1 MKLRKQLAQQIVTP
15 IKDVCQQDINFINTK
30 GIIFASTNPK
40 RVGEF
45 HEIGLKVA
53 QTGQMIEVT
62 DQESYFGT
70 QAGINIPFYY
80 NCELLAT
87 IGISGNPNQVGKY
100 ALLAQKM
107 TRLILKEHELDYLD
121 FGRKN
126 EASIVLHHLV
136 EGRELDYYYLNQFLN
151 QYHLSEK
158 TDYRLLTFEINSQ
171 KQKLLLSQSEMSL
184 LNFFDKL
191 DTAIYTFNY
200 PNQYWLLLSDH
211 MFDYYY
217 PNILSKFECE
227 KGLYKVGIGQKSS
240 LSLLKRSYETSILAL
255 KALKGQQKVN
265 LVDDLDLELLLTSID
280 SNIKQY
286 VLNKALV
293 NLSENDKILLN
304 SYFKHNLSLKE
315 CSQEL
320 FIHKNTVQYRLNKI
334 YESTQLNPRNF
345 KDATLLYLALK
356 SEDINLHKL

>member
-1 MKLRKQLAQQIVTP
+1 
-15 IKDVCQQDINFINTK
+15 
-30 GIIFASTNPK
+30 
-40 RVGEF
+40 
-45 HEIGLKVA
+45 
-53 QTGQMIEVT
+53 
-62 DQESYFGT
+62 
-70 QAGINIPFYY
+70 
-80 NCELLAT
+80 
-87 IGISGNPNQVGKY
+87 
-100 ALLAQKM
+100 
-107 TRLILKEHELDYLD
+107 
-121 FGRKN
+121 
-126 EASIVLHHLV
+126 
-136 EGRELDYYYLNQFLN
+136 
-151 QYHLSEK
+151 
-158 TDYRLLTFEINSQ
+158 
-171 KQKLLLSQSEMSL
+171 MSL

-200 PNQYWLLLSDH
+200 PNQYWLLLSDQ

-217 PNILSKFECE
+217 PNILSKFECK

>member
-1 MKLRKQLAQQIVTP
+1 MKLRKQLAQQIVTS

-171 KQKLLLSQSEMSL
+171 KQK
-184 LNFFDKL
+184 
-191 DTAIYTFNY
+191 
-200 PNQYWLLLSDH
+200 
-211 MFDYYY
+211 
-217 PNILSKFECE
+217 
-227 KGLYKVGIGQKSS
+227 
-240 LSLLKRSYETSILAL
+240 
-255 KALKGQQKVN
+255 
-265 LVDDLDLELLLTSID
+265 
-280 SNIKQY
+280 
-286 VLNKALV
+286 
-293 NLSENDKILLN
+293 
-304 SYFKHNLSLKE
+304 
-315 CSQEL
+315 
-320 FIHKNTVQYRLNKI
+320 
-334 YESTQLNPRNF
+334 
-345 KDATLLYLALK
+345 
-356 SEDINLHKL
+356 